1 MRDSGYKD
9 IECADF
15 IAINP
20 LRLAT
25 PFLSDPVCRRFLY
38 EFGYLP
44 DLYRKVIF
52 ASSEISKLEAPIN
65 MASISSP
72 FDPVLEQHL
81 GSLDQDEINFYYWL
95 FYDVE
100 LAYKYWAIVTFNTTH
115 FCRPSLVSPSRH
127 LTRPCQALGSS
138 VTLLIALSFASRSLR
153 QDSTLY

>member
-1 MRDSGYKD
+1 MKLQVRESGYKD

-15 IAINP
+15 IASNP
-20 LRLAT
+20 LGLAT
-25 PFLSDPVCRRFLY
+25 PSLSDPVRRRFLY

-81 GSLDQDEINFYYWL
+81 DSFDRDEINVYY
-95 FYDVE
+95 
-100 LAYKYWAIVTFNTTH
+100 
-115 FCRPSLVSPSRH
+115 
-127 LTRPCQALGSS
+127 
-138 VTLLIALSFASRSLR
+138 
-153 QDSTLY
+153 